1 MNETL
6 TRTLCSLLIE
16 SIEYNQP
23 ISDKQAK
30 QASFEDFLW
39 PFADAPGCVVCHHAL
54 KNCIHRLHQAHKASI
69 AKAFIINRQVLQV
82 Q

>member
-6 TRTLCSLLIE
+6 TRTLYSLLIE

-30 QASFEDFLW
+30 QASFEDFYGHLQTLQV
-39 PFADAPGCVVCHHAL
+39 ALYVIMHLKIAYIVCIKL
-54 KNCIHRLHQAHKASI
+54 T
-69 AKAFIINRQVLQV
+69 RQV
-82 Q
+82 